1 VKARAYVSLNIMPF
15 YMSTKICIVLE
26 YFAIAFNIP
35 PHVVRI
41 CVSFLCIR

>member
-26 YFAIAFNIP
+26 
-35 PHVVRI
+35 
-41 CVSFLCIR
+41 